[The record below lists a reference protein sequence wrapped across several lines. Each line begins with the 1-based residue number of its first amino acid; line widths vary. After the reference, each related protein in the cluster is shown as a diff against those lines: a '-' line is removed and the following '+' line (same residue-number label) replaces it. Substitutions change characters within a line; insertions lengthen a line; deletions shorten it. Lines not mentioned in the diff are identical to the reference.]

1 MVHFISEHVE
11 TIGYNT
17 ASALTLGQKTR
28 NNLFSGS
35 GLSLAILPVRVAFL
49 YPGQEHGGRTGWTG
63 QTGQHV
69 RLAFW

>member
-1 MVHFISEHVE
+1 MRGLFSDIHNHIRL
-11 TIGYNT
+11 
-17 ASALTLGQKTR
+17 LTLSRIHSLTAMEV
-28 NNLFSGS
+28 
-35 GLSLAILPVRVAFL
+35 SLAILPVRVAFL